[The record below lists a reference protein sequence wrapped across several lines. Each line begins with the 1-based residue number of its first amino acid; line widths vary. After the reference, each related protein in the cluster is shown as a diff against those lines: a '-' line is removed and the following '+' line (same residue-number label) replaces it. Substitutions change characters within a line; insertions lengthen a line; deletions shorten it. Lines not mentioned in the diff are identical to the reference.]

1 MEYFGWSLVLI
12 GCLFN
17 VVSIFGCIKMP
28 DIYTKLHA
36 AGISDSCGSPLAI
49 LGLICINGV
58 NLVSLKMVLMIVLLL
73 IITPA
78 VTNIIF
84 NIGLEENIKPKL

>member
-1 MEYFGWSLVLI
+1 M
-12 GCLFN
+12 FN
-17 VVSIFGCIKMP
+17 VVSSFGCLKMP

-36 AGISDSCGSPLAI
+36 AGISDSCGSPLAL
-49 LGLICINGV
+49 LGLICVNGL
-58 NLVSLKMVLMIVLLL
+58 NLVSLKMSLLIVLLL

-78 VTNIIF
+78 VTNAIF